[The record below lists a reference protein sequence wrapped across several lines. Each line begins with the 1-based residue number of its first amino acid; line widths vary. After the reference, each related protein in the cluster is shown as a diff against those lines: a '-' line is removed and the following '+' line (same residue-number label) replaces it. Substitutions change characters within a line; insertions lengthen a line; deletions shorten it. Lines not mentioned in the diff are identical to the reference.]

1 MVSMSNPKNI
11 GKMTDLLTLV
21 SSVLTFDRFLR
32 VKRHRGSSRLAPWT
46 LGAMTKLV
54 ILPLPSDT
62 PVSPTGLAIAD
73 RPGTRY
79 RALHASTGSFE
90 GNSEF
95 CGKRLGPVST
105 PQNRKSPI

>member
-1 MVSMSNPKNI
+1 
-11 GKMTDLLTLV
+11 
-21 SSVLTFDRFLR
+21 
-32 VKRHRGSSRLAPWT
+32 
-46 LGAMTKLV
+46 MTKLV

-90 GNSEF
+90 SNAIEDPVGLH
-95 CGKRLGPVST
+95 RGP
-105 PQNRKSPI
+105 